1 MGETA
6 ARRPEAEHG
15 REGATPL
22 RDARATK
29 HISVDRIP
37 MGEKDPL
44 QFPCTEK
51 SYAWFKKGLR
61 LMFGGGSLAKRI
73 GDLF

>member
-1 MGETA
+1 MRA
-6 ARRPEAEHG
+6 KMRARHADVENG
-15 REGATPL
+15 
-22 RDARATK
+22 ARAADTNTK

-37 MGEKDPL
+37 MGQKDPL
-44 QFPCTEK
+44 QFPYTEK
-51 SYAWFKKGLR
+51 GYNFFKKGLR